1 MGIFWGFALIWIGLA
16 YLGSS
21 MGWWDLARSSSIWMY
36 WPLILIFAGVSA
48 LLKGKKYA
56 WVVMT
61 MLMLISSFFIYEIS
75 FSDNPYF
82 LNKNWRQNQEKFI
95 EKDLATERAE
105 GVEGINYKLL
115 LGANETNISGTTQKA
130 LEGRFVSNFLD
141 FTVKS
146 SVPSKTQLIELENS
160 GQNEQT
166 VWFNRGLTNKLEVAL
181 NKDLPIALEINA
193 GASTLNLDLSEY
205 ILRNFLLSSGA
216 SDIYVKIGEK
226 VVDGSRME
234 INTGASSLKID
245 VPKSIGVRIKSDDG
259 LSAKEFAEFTKL
271 GDYYQNQAYE
281 TAEKK
286 IDIVLKTGVSSIVV
300 RLY

>member
-1 MGIFWGFALIWIGLA
+1 
-16 YLGSS
+16 
-21 MGWWDLARSSSIWMY
+21 
-36 WPLILIFAGVSA
+36 
-48 LLKGKKYA
+48 
-56 WVVMT
+56 MT